1 MTILLHG
8 ALWVLGA
15 AAGAAVIGYLV
26 RRIGQDEGR
35 PSNNDAAGQVF
46 TIVSGLQAVVLA
58 FVLVTLFDTVSDARE
73 GAFRESQAL
82 VAVSWSVDS
91 FSDTAGRQVRQRSA
105 DYLRTMLDTE
115 WPVMRRGE
123 KVTGSGWQQLDQV
136 RTAVQRAPISGDGEF
151 EQTRKGEALDRLDEV
166 YEERHQR
173 LTRAFDRGVVA
184 VVWFVLVVGSLVC
197 VLLPNLFG
205 GTRLLPHIMLVSTL
219 AGALALLLFAIYQL
233 QNPFSGGSA
242 IEPEAFRWALERLGR
257 H

>member
-1 MTILLHG
+1 MSIFLQG

-15 AAGAAVIGYLV
+15 SAGAAVIGYLV
-26 RRIGQDEGR
+26 RRLGQDEGR
-35 PSNNDAAGQVF
+35 PNNNDAAGQVF

-58 FVLVTLFDTVSDARE
+58 FVLVTLFDTVTDARE
-73 GAFRESQAL
+73 SAFRESQAL
-82 VAVSWSVDS
+82 VSVSWAVDS
-91 FSDTAGRQVRQRSA
+91 FSPSGAEQVRARSA
-105 DYLRTMLDTE
+105 DYLHTVIEDE
-115 WPVMRRGE
+115 WPVMRRSE
-123 KVTGSGWQQLDQV
+123 EVTGPGWQQLDAV
-136 RTAVQRAPISGDGEF
+136 RRAVRAAPLDGDSEF
-151 EQTRKGEALDRLDEV
+151 EQTQKSQAMQRLGEV

-184 VVWFVLVVGSLVC
+184 VVWFVLIVGSLVC

-205 GTRLLPHIMLVSTL
+205 GTRLLPHVMLVSTL

-242 IEPEAFRWALERLGR
+242 IDPEAFTWALERLGR